1 MSRSSLILALPL
13 LLLAGCDR
21 AAEAPAQPADAAGQ
35 AAAGTVVR
43 TFAGTPLPAL
53 QFADAQ
59 GKTLDLAAQDGPVL
73 VNLWATWCAPCVKEM
88 PQLDTLA
95 AELEGEVRVI
105 TISQDIRAGEVVTP
119 FFAEKGFARLQPWLD
134 PETQLSAQFS
144 PEGVLP
150 LTILFDASGK
160 EVLRVA
166 GGYEWDSP
174 EAIALIREAGRS
186 ISDDPFLKYNL
197 QGSLDVFG
205 VDKMDLN
212 GVVKA
217 SLTVKP

>member
-1 MSRSSLILALPL
+1 MSRSSLILGLSL
-13 LLLAGCDR
+13 LLLAACDR
-21 AAEAPAQPADAAGQ
+21 PADAPAQPAEAG
-35 AAAGTVVR
+35 AAAGVVER
-43 TFAGTPLPAL
+43 KFAGTPLPAM
-53 QFADAQ
+53 QFTDPAGQ
-59 GKTLDLAAQDGPVL
+59 TLDLGAQDGPVL

-105 TISQDIRAGEVVTP
+105 TISQDVRGAEVVTP
-119 FFAEKGFARLQPWLD
+119 FFAEKGFARLEAWLD

-174 EAIALIREAGRS
+174 EAIALIRDS
-186 ISDDPFLKYNL
+186 LK
-197 QGSLDVFG
+197 
-205 VDKMDLN
+205 
-212 GVVKA
+212 A
-217 SLTVKP
+217 APR